1 MDCIFCKIVAGS
13 VPSYKVYEDTSALAF
28 MDINPLSE
36 GHALVIPKTH
46 AANVWEIGETTL
58 KDTIAAVRIVA
69 LGMKAALGI
78 DSMNLAQ
85 ANGPWALQSVNHLH
99 FHLIPR
105 RENDGVPFDWP
116 LIPGDHAKIKALSA
130 KVAAAMGKS

>member
-1 MDCIFCKIVAGS
+1 MDCIFCKIIAGS
-13 VPSYKVYEDTSALAF
+13 VPCYKVYETTSALAF

-36 GHALVIPKTH
+36 GHALVVPKTH
-46 AANVWEIGETTL
+46 AANLWEVDDASL
-58 KDTIAAVRIVA
+58 KETIAATRVVA
-69 LGMKAALGI
+69 LALKSALGI

-105 RENDGVPFDWP
+105 RENDNVPLDWG
-116 LIPGDHAKIKALSA
+116 LNPGDHAKIKAVSV
-130 KVAAAMGKS
+130 KIAAAMGK